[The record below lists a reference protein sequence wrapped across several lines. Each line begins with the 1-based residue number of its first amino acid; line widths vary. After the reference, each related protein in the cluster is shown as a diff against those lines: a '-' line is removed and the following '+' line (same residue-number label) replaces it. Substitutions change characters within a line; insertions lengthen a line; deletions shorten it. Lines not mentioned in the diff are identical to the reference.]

1 METQASVTQA
11 KADTTEAVT
20 LDVSSFPSL
29 EQLERQYLNL
39 VLERNGG
46 NKATTAKILGVSVKT
61 IYNKL
66 DAYKVTADE
75 TLRSRP

>member
-1 METQASVTQA
+1 METQASVANKTA
-11 KADTTEAVT
+11 ETKEAVT

-66 DAYKVTADE
+66 DAYKVTSDE
-75 TLRSRP
+75 TVRRNP